1 LVHKEK
7 NMNEL
12 RNLTTGLSLSLL
24 AVTPAFAQ
32 IDTSGAEGTIT
43 AAITAVVALGLAGV
57 GAFVAAKQFGWIK
70 AAV

>member
-1 LVHKEK
+1 
-7 NMNEL
+7 MNNFKQKL
-12 RNLTTGLSLSLL
+12 LTGSLL
-24 AVTPAFAQ
+24 AVATVPAYAQ
-32 IDTSGAEGTIT
+32 IDTTAAVATIT